1 MFYRLRTCLLLK
13 DQCVR
18 NGHLDVVV
26 PCSDESVN
34 HISIN
39 YVTSFFPKTGEEE
52 EEQEEEESISSTRLT
67 ILQDTVSMPH
77 SQPSPNLV
85 SLNR

>member
-18 NGHLDVVV
+18 SGHLDVVV

-39 YVTSFFPKTGEEE
+39 YVTSLCLEEGEEE
-52 EEQEEEESISSTRLT
+52 QQQEEEENFSSTRLT

-85 SLNR
+85 SLYR